1 MLWHWGKFLLPLLSV
16 SLPQTGSYT
25 GIALCS
31 CPEPSLLPILC
42 SYPGWSSFH
51 PGTKQWLVSARCQNL
66 IYVILNS
73 LPRHF
78 SKNVTS
84 KKSFKP
90 QTSPQVS
97 YHHSSH
103 LTVRRRRPTKVEK
116 LACGCAVIEWDNWAS
131 LRIFMIMFCFRGIPG
146 NTLHP
151 TVDPEVESA
160 RTPWNALKA

>member
-1 MLWHWGKFLLPLLSV
+1 MLWHQGKFLLPLLSV

-51 PGTKQWLVSARCQNL
+51 PGTKQWLVSARYQNL

-78 SKNVTS
+78 PISLLFIFLLTGLPMFQIQFVQTMSLPPDCSWTYALPSWKSDLPSAFPYPSFPISKGLPNPVDSISKNLLESV
-84 KKSFKP
+84 
-90 QTSPQVS
+90 
-97 YHHSSH
+97 
-103 LTVRRRRPTKVEK
+103 
-116 LACGCAVIEWDNWAS
+116 
-131 LRIFMIMFCFRGIPG
+131 CFPI
-146 NTLHP
+146 LW
-151 TVDPEVESA
+151 E
-160 RTPWNALKA
+160 